1 MKPRRIVSTCAALL
15 CALGALSALSG
26 CSKPKPPDKER
37 PVDPQATQMRDAI
50 HKPIEQAKAVEG
62 AVDQGAQQ
70 TRNAI
75 DAAGG

>member
-1 MKPRRIVSTCAALL
+1 MKPRRIVSTFACAALL
-15 CALGALSALSG
+15 CTLGA
-26 CSKPKPPDKER
+26 CSKPAPPEKER

-50 HKPIEQAKAVEG
+50 QQPIKQAKSVEG

-70 TRNAI
+70 TRDAI